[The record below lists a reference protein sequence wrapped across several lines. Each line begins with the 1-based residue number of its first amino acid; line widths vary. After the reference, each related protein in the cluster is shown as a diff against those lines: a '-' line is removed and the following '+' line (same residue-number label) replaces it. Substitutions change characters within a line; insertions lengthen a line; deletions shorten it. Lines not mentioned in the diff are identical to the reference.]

1 MVRHME
7 TRSVRDLPGWQVVRL
22 LKQRGVRHQD
32 VADRAGT
39 SGGTVSQAIH
49 RSLKV
54 SKPLADRIWAAIEEM
69 VR

>member
-1 MVRHME
+1 MVRRME
-7 TRSVRDLPGWQVVRL
+7 TRPVREIPGWQVVRL
-22 LKQRGVRHQD
+22 LKRRGVRQQD
-32 VADRAGT
+32 VAQRAGT

-49 RSLKV
+49 RSPKV